1 MVDLQ
6 NDAIKLKSDYKYKT
20 CIQFTYDFCNIVNY
34 IYIYIFFFFGVKNTI
49 YHYNIY
55 KFMYSY
61 LDDRVFLEYVCCAWN
76 FNQI

>member
-1 MVDLQ
+1 MMLS
-6 NDAIKLKSDYKYKT
+6 NSNLTISTKRAYNSLMN
-20 CIQFTYDFCNIVNY
+20 FCNIVNY
-34 IYIYIFFFFGVKNTI
+34 IYIYIFFFGVKNTI

>member
-1 MVDLQ
+1 MMLS
-6 NDAIKLKSDYKYKT
+6 NSNLTISTKCAYNSLMN
-20 CIQFTYDFCNIVNY
+20 FCNIVNY